1 MAQDRPTLKGY
12 FENGD
17 KPNEQ
22 EFAELI
28 DSYVHKDEDD
38 YVQNLPEAALDGVKG
53 IVRKANSQEIIDSS
67 NTAVFM
73 TPAEIKAYVLEH
85 APVKKVNDQV
95 GNVNISLPE
104 LNIPDTGWQVP
115 NLAGTGYTDVDTTLQ
130 GIRYRKVNNVVYIEG
145 AVKGG
150 NNNQSIFSLPDGLK
164 PSKTLVFSSVL
175 IVGGVFPNAPTTT
188 TIGRIEIN
196 DGGQVIPKTVGNV
209 MTSISGISFVVD

>member
-38 YVQNLPEAALDGVKG
+38 YVQNLTDATTTAKGIARRATVAETTQGDNDTAYTTPAGVKAS
-53 IVRKANSQEIIDSS
+53 IAAN
-67 NTAVFM
+67 
-73 TPAEIKAYVLEH
+73 
-85 APVKKVNDQV
+85 APVRSVNGV
-95 GNVNISLPE
+95 GGDVTITIPE
-104 LNIPDTGWQVP
+104 VTIPDTGWQTP
-115 NLAGTGYTDVDTTLQ
+115 NLSGSSFANADAPLQ

-150 NNNQSIFSLPDGLK
+150 NNNQSIFTLPVGFK

-175 IVGGVFPNAPTTT
+175 NTGPFPTAVTV
-188 TIGRIEIN
+188 GRIDIN
-196 DGGQVIPKTVGNV
+196 EAGQVIPATVGST